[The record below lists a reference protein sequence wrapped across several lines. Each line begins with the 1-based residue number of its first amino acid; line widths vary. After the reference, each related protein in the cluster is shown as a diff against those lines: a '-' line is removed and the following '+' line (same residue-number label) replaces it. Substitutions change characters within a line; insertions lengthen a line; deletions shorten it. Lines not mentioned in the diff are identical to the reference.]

1 MRFLN
6 EANRQA
12 IRERLGEAG
21 NEVTLHIF
29 TQGDDE
35 EAGDGQN
42 SSAYSKDT
50 VDLMEEVAEAAG
62 NIQVRVYEPGQDMH
76 VFTHY
81 GITEVP
87 TIMPMADRDVGIRFV
102 GLPHGYEFA
111 SFLDT
116 VAALRNDE
124 EPEVSTDLLE
134 RLAHLQGP
142 TNLKVFY
149 TPTCPHC
156 PRAVR
161 NAIQLARAS
170 DEISAELIESL
181 QFPHLRQTYQVYAVP
196 RTVINDIA
204 FFDGAG
210 TVEDVVSQ
218 IEAAHR
224 GEGFEEQQEGD
235 GGQGESSQ
243 ED

>member
-1 MRFLN
+1 MRFLD
-6 EANRQA
+6 EANRQV
-12 IRERLGEAG
+12 IRQRLGEG
-21 NEVTLHIF
+21 GTEVTLHVFI
-29 TQGDDE
+29 QDDE
-35 EAGDGQN
+35 KAGDGQA
-42 SSAYSKDT
+42 SPAHCQDT
-50 VDLMEEVAEAAG
+50 VDLMEELAEAAG
-62 NIQVRVYEPGQDMH
+62 NIRVRVYDQSQDMH

-87 TIMPMADRDVGIRFV
+87 TIMPMAERDVGIRFV

-124 EPEVSTDLLE
+124 EPEVSPDLLE
-134 RLAHLQGP
+134 RLSHLQGP

-170 DEISAELIESL
+170 DQISVELIESL
-181 QFPHLRQTYQVYAVP
+181 QFPHLRKTFQVYAVP

-204 FFDGAG
+204 AFDGAG
-210 TVEDVVSQ
+210 TIDDVVSQ
-218 IEAAHR
+218 IEAAYR
-224 GEGFEEQQEGD
+224 GEGFAEQFGGD
-235 GGQGESSQ
+235 AGQD